1 MCYWLFW
8 SDLIISEASLGESCS
23 LNDIVST
30 FSHKGRAHRK
40 KDNLSMGRK
49 KKQACFVKPSS
60 TKTLLCDG
68 IMMEMIEGV
77 NKVPRMINKE

>member
-1 MCYWLFW
+1 
-8 SDLIISEASLGESCS
+8 
-23 LNDIVST
+23 
-30 FSHKGRAHRK
+30 
-40 KDNLSMGRK
+40 MGRK